1 MCLVV
6 GKAYGVPT
14 VALRFFNVYGPG
26 QSLGNPYTGV
36 AAIFS
41 ARLLAGAPPL
51 VFEDGTQSR
60 DFIHV
65 QDIARACYLIL
76 ESRDVAGVA
85 LNVGT
90 GRPTTIADVA
100 EVLQR
105 TLGGPPAQVLGSYRA
120 GDIRHCYADISAIR
134 RTLGWEPMF
143 SFEQGM
149 DDLARWVRTQSGD
162 ARGQEQAYSELRT
175 HGLVR

>member
-1 MCLVV
+1 MCLVI
-6 GKAYGVPT
+6 GKAHGFST

-41 ARLLAGAPPL
+41 ARLLAGAAPL
-51 VFEDGTQSR
+51 VFEDGNQSR

-65 QDIARACYLIL
+65 QDIARACRRIL
-76 ESRDVAGVA
+76 ERSDVADVA

-100 EVLQR
+100 VNLQR
-105 TLGGPPAQVLGSYRA
+105 ILGGPPAQVLGTYRA

-134 RTLGWEPMF
+134 SALGWEPEF
-143 SFEQGM
+143 SFEKGIE
-149 DDLARWVRTQSGD
+149 DLARWVRTQSGD
-162 ARGQEQAYSELRT
+162 ARRQEEAYAELRT